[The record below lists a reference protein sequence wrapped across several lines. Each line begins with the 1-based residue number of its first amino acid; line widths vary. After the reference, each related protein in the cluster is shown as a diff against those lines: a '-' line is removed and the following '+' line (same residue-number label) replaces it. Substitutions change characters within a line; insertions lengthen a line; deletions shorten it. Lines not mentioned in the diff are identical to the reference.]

1 MGKEEWT
8 FCPDCKTLTPI
19 KRVKINNHVFLMCK
33 VCNRILFGVKKS
45 G

>member
-1 MGKEEWT
+1 MGKKEWA

-33 VCNRILFGVKKS
+33 VCNRILFEAEDR
-45 G
+45 